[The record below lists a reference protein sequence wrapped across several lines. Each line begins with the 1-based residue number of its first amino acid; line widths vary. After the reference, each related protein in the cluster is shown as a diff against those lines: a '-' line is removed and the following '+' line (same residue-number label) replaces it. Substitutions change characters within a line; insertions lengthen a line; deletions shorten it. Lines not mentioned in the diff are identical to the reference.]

1 MVEAS
6 DVYKEHID
14 YKRQGEK
21 AEEFRKEDPTPQP
34 FESLPMGIT
43 TITFKNYNRCLSYL
57 IVSFNRPVSVFTGME
72 GNIGVHAASNRAL
85 SRLAK

>member
-1 MVEAS
+1 MLEAS

-57 IVSFNRPVSVFTGME
+57 IVSFNRAGSAFTGRE
-72 GNIGVHAASNRAL
+72 GNIGAHAAGNMAP